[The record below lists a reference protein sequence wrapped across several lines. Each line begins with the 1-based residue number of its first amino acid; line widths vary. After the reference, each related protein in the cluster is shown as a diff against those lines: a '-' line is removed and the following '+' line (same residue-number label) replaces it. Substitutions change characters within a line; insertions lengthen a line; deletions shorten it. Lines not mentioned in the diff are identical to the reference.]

1 MLPGMCYV
9 RLLFKNVTLPSAI
22 QHFVQKM
29 IHRPL
34 NERAFLFLKW
44 LIAVKQYICLFTVSM
59 FEKIPRSCKYFYYTM
74 HTVEYIFCT
83 TRNIKWSQYCKCSVL
98 PRLRLNKIC
107 GTVLNLLSLKKLKC
121 SNKSKGVV
129 GYRSVL
135 LLEPQH
141 WWKLKTSV

>member
-1 MLPGMCYV
+1 MPFNISYRRWFTDLSMRGP
-9 RLLFKNVTLPSAI
+9 F
-22 QHFVQKM
+22 F
-29 IHRPL
+29 
-34 NERAFLFLKW
+34 FKW
-44 LIAVKQYICLFTVSM
+44 LIAMKQYICLFTVSM

-74 HTVEYIFCT
+74 HTVEDIFCT

-98 PRLRLNKIC
+98 LRLRLNKIC
-107 GTVLNLLSLKKLKC
+107 WTVLNLLSLKKLKC

-129 GYRSVL
+129 GCRSVL

>member
-22 QHFVQKM
+22 QHFVRRWFTDLSM
-29 IHRPL
+29 RGPFFL
-34 NERAFLFLKW
+34 NGW
-44 LIAVKQYICLFTVSM
+44 LLWNSICLFTVSM
-59 FEKIPRSCKYFYYTM
+59 FEKIPRACKYFYYTM

-98 PRLRLNKIC
+98 PRLHLNKIC
-107 GTVLNLLSLKKLKC
+107 WTVLNLLSLKKLKC

-129 GYRSVL
+129 GCRSLL
-135 LLEPQH
+135 LLEWLH